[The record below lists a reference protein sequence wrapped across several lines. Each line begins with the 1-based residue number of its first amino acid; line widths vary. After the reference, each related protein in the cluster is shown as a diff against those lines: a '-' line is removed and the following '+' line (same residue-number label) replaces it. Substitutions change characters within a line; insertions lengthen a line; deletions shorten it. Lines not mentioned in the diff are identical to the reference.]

1 MADYRGAWLIGSIE
15 DMDTQTVTIGGMPLD
30 LSGDLYLYDT
40 TLARSLIS
48 RFAGLMSTAGIAA
61 PLAFI
66 RRSGYVYLE
75 SSGVFTVNWGA
86 STILRDLLGFDANLS
101 GASSYVAPYKSPLL
115 FAPGKPETPV
125 GHRLGTA
132 GHKVHTQYQA
142 VSAFTGRAVSVSHGS
157 RTFARYSFPLVSTA
171 LIVSAANEGGTFA
184 RWWQEIAVTSSR
196 WKLYRDVLGGAT
208 NTTAVHGDLVNPLG
222 PYVHSNTGGNA
233 PRWNFTPS
241 KGLERTDLCADIDI
255 SAHIVPEFT

>member
-157 RTFARYSFPLVSTA
+157 RTFAHAFAAGLELLQASQAASRAGQVLSRAALAVLAGAGVADVGAGTGAGAGNTSSGGRVGRRSQESA
-171 LIVSAANEGGTFA
+171 LIS
-184 RWWQEIAVTSSR
+184 
-196 WKLYRDVLGGAT
+196 
-208 NTTAVHGDLVNPLG
+208 P
-222 PYVHSNTGGNA
+222 
-233 PRWNFTPS
+233 
-241 KGLERTDLCADIDI
+241 
-255 SAHIVPEFT
+255 